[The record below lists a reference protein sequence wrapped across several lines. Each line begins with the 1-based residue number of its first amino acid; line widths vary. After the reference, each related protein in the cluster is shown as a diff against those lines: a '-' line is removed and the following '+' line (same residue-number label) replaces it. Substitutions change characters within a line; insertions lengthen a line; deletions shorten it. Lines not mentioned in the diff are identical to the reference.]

1 MLFLYVQAADIVQ
14 HAVVAL
20 TDQRIDGA
28 GLDAD
33 IFILL
38 QHILDQG
45 VGGSADA
52 QSVGHDDGGFNG
64 AQLFHLHQT
73 HGLAEAVDDAGR
85 SHNLLLEHVALVG
98 QNGGNAGIDIGTV
111 TDGHMANF
119 HAGNVGNQVAS
130 TGSAAANLNA
140 GFFVQ
145 THNFLL
151 TLL

>member
-1 MLFLYVQAADIVQ
+1 MLFLYVQTTDIVE
-14 HAVVAL
+14 HTVVAL

-73 HGLAEAVDDAGR
+73 HGLAEAVDNAGR
-85 SHNLLLEHVALVG
+85 GHNLLLEQIALVG

-111 TDGHMANF
+111 TDGHMTNLY
-119 HAGNVGNQVAS
+119 AGNVGDQVTG
-130 TGSAAANLNA
+130 TGSATANLDA